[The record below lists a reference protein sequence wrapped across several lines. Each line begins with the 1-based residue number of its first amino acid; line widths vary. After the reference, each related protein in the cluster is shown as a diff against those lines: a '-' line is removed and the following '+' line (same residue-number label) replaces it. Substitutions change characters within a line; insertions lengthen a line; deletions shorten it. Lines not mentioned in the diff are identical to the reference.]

1 MFMLYFTW
9 SYCKQLASN
18 VKLATGKYKIISR
31 QLGSFEVLF
40 SRPAEVSVTMGE
52 WATVN
57 FCPWLRE
64 VPSKIIFARKQ
75 TRDKQD
81 GRNILNMCYK
91 EIWWN
96 VIVTDWNIWYYI
108 IKGLHTNIEE
118 YYILRFY
125 LHSLFL

>member
-40 SRPAEVSVTMGE
+40 SRPAEVPVAMGK

-57 FCPWLRE
+57 FCPWY
-64 VPSKIIFARKQ
+64 
-75 TRDKQD
+75 
-81 GRNILNMCYK
+81 NILFSIFDIKQGIYLKRSFYMRRGK
-91 EIWWN
+91 EN
-96 VIVTDWNIWYYI
+96 R
-108 IKGLHTNIEE
+108 K
-118 YYILRFY
+118 
-125 LHSLFL
+125 